1 MKLPQTLLEVGT
13 IVTMNSTHEIIS
25 DGAIL
30 LEGNRIKEITSQKTI
45 KHFLGKK
52 IEAKN
57 LVAIPGFIQ
66 SHIHL
71 CQTLFRGLADD
82 LQLLDWLQKKIM
94 PLEFAH
100 NEQSMYA
107 SAMLGMAELIRSGTT
122 TILDM
127 GSIHYEEEIIRAIG
141 ESGMRAYVGKAM
153 MDVNDLYPKLKESR
167 NDAIHSTRKLAE
179 LFHNAF
185 NERVKYAAAPRF
197 VLSCSEKL
205 LREISEM
212 ISSYDGMLLHTH
224 ASENNNEIATV
235 KKLYGKEHIEVL
247 NSLGLLSEKSVLAHC
262 VHVNEQEISLLK
274 KTKTNIAHCP
284 SSNLKLAS
292 GIANIPLYM
301 KSGINVSLGADG
313 APCNNNLNQFQEM
326 KLAALIQK
334 PLHGSNSMPAE
345 TVFELAT
352 INGAKAL
359 SLNKEIG
366 SLEVGKKAD
375 IVLLNLN
382 HVWNHCIT
390 NVHSLYSNIVYSS
403 SPENVDS
410 VMIDGKWILRKKKF
424 VELDTEK
431 IVDSGKR
438 ELKKLLKRCDV

>member
-1 MKLPQTLLEVGT
+1 MNLQQTLLEIGT
-13 IVTMNSTHEIIS
+13 IVTMNSTREIIS

-30 LEGNRIKEITSQKTI
+30 VEEHRIKEIASRQKY
-45 KHFLGKK
+45 KHFSGQRIDMRHL
-52 IEAKN
+52 A
-57 LVAIPGFIQ
+57 AIPGFIQ
-66 SHIHL
+66 THIHL

-82 LQLLDWLQKKIM
+82 LQLLDWLQQKIM

-100 NEQSMYA
+100 NELSMFV
-107 SAMLGMAELIRSGTT
+107 SAQLGIAELIRGGTT

-141 ESGMRAYVGKAM
+141 ESGLRAYVGKAM
-153 MDVNDLYPKLKESR
+153 MDINDLFPKLKESR
-167 NDAIHSTRKLAE
+167 IDAMYSTRKLAE
-179 LFHNAF
+179 EFHNTF

-212 ISSYDGMLLHTH
+212 VSSLDGILLHTH
-224 ASENNNEIATV
+224 ASENKNEIATV
-235 KKLYGKEHIEVL
+235 KKMYGKANIEVL
-247 NSLGLLSEKSVLAHC
+247 NSLGLLSQKSVLAHC

-274 KTKTNIAHCP
+274 KTQTNIAHCP

-292 GIANIPLYM
+292 GIANIPLYR
-301 KSGINVSLGADG
+301 KNGINVSLGADG
-313 APCNNNLNQFQEM
+313 APCNNTVNQFQEM

-334 PLHGSNSMPAE
+334 PFHTSTSMTAE
-345 TVFELAT
+345 NVFEMAT

-359 SLNKEIG
+359 SLENEIG

-375 IVLLNLN
+375 IVFLNLN
-382 HVWNHCIT
+382 NVWNMFST
-390 NVHSLYSNIVYSS
+390 NSDFLYSNIVHSS

-410 VMIDGKWILRKKKF
+410 VMIDGKLLLRKREF
-424 VELDTEK
+424 VSLDIDT
-431 IVDSGKR
+431 IVAKGKR
-438 ELKKLLKRCDV
+438 ELKKLLKRCE